1 MGKGGKYL
9 AKKPVTQK
17 KKKSVISKILIG
29 ILIVLLLI
37 IGSVVLYINHL
48 MNLVSRPDDV
58 VMPTSVTAAPTQ
70 ELPATEAE
78 ETTVGTTSPEDTW
91 PEIISD
97 ENITNF
103 MLVGQAA
110 RNDATERFADT
121 MILCTLNTYEK
132 TLTLTSILRDSFIG
146 NSGPYNNHYWGNI
159 KITTVYHLGYMWGGT
174 AGSMAC
180 MNQTLYDNFGIEV
193 DHNFEVDFEA
203 FATAINLL
211 GGVELELTQ
220 AEADYLNEDDLWVR
234 YDVEPGLQKL
244 DGMAALSYARMR
256 KADGD
261 NESDVRRTSRQRYLM
276 TVLLDKAKKMSITDL
291 QKMADKVLP
300 YVTTS
305 MDTAEI
311 TELLLKVLPMLPE
324 LEIRAEGTC
333 PAEYSGGMVDIY
345 KDGMEHSV
353 LKFNPYETKKTMRA
367 ITEGEN
373 AE

>member
-1 MGKGGKYL
+1 MKNSKKY
-9 AKKPVTQK
+9 
-17 KKKSVISKILIG
+17 ILIAAAA
-29 ILIVLLLI
+29 LVLLAVIAGI
-37 IGSVVLYINHL
+37 IYYISMINKMNH
-48 MNLVSRPDDV
+48 VDV
-58 VMPTSVTAAPTQ
+58 PEIRYTEAPT
-70 ELPATEAE
+70 ETATQAPTEAAE
-78 ETTVGTTSPEDTW
+78 ETTEAATVPTEPPHVPSSEDY
-91 PEIISD
+91 I
-97 ENITNF
+97 NIL
-103 MLVGQAA
+103 LVGQAA
-110 RNDATERFADT
+110 RNDETERFADT

-132 TLTLTSILRDSFIG
+132 TLTLTSILRDTLIG
-146 NSGPYNNHYWGNI
+146 NSGPYKNHYWGNI
-159 KITTVYHLGYMWGGT
+159 KITTVYHLGHMWGGT

-193 DHNFEVDFEA
+193 DHNFEIDFEA

-220 AEADYLNEDDLWVR
+220 AEADYLNEDDRWVR

-256 KADGD
+256 KAEGD

-276 TVLLDKAKKMSITDL
+276 TVLLDKAKKMSVADL

-300 YVTTS
+300 YITTS
-305 MDTAEI
+305 MDTTEI

-353 LKFNPYETKKTMRA
+353 LKFNPYETKKTMRE
-367 ITEGEN
+367 ITEGEIT
-373 AE
+373 E

>member
-1 MGKGGKYL
+1 MKNSKKY
-9 AKKPVTQK
+9 
-17 KKKSVISKILIG
+17 ILIAAAA
-29 ILIVLLLI
+29 LVLLTVIAGI
-37 IGSVVLYINHL
+37 IYYISMINKMNH
-48 MNLVSRPDDV
+48 VDV
-58 VMPTSVTAAPTQ
+58 PEIRYTEAPT
-70 ELPATEAE
+70 EAPTNAPTEAAE
-78 ETTVGTTSPEDTW
+78 ETTEAATVPTEPPHVPSSEDY
-91 PEIISD
+91 I
-97 ENITNF
+97 NIL
-103 MLVGQAA
+103 LVGQAA
-110 RNDATERFADT
+110 RNDETERFADT

-132 TLTLTSILRDSFIG
+132 TLTLTSILRDTLIG
-146 NSGPYNNHYWGNI
+146 NSGPYKNHYWGNI
-159 KITTVYHLGYMWGGT
+159 KITTVYHLGHMWGGT

-193 DHNFEVDFEA
+193 DHNFEIDFEA

-220 AEADYLNEDDLWVR
+220 AEADYLNEDDRWVR

-256 KADGD
+256 KAEGD

-276 TVLLDKAKKMSITDL
+276 TVLLDKAKKMSVSDL

-300 YVTTS
+300 YITTS
-305 MDTAEI
+305 MDTTEI
-311 TELLLKVLPMLPE
+311 TELLLKVLPMLPD
-324 LEIRAEGTC
+324 LEIRADGTC

-353 LKFNPYETKKTMRA
+353 LKFNPYETKKTMRE

>member
-1 MGKGGKYL
+1 MDNATSGKGKAL
-9 AKKPVTQK
+9 
-17 KKKSVISKILIG
+17 KIALIC
-29 ILIVLLLI
+29 IAALVLLAAVAGI
-37 IGSVVLYINHL
+37 IYYISMVNKMNHVEVPEIRYTEAPTEAPSEPTVETTEATALATEPPHIPSSEDYINIL
-48 MNLVSRPDDV
+48 
-58 VMPTSVTAAPTQ
+58 
-70 ELPATEAE
+70 
-78 ETTVGTTSPEDTW
+78 
-91 PEIISD
+91 
-97 ENITNF
+97 
-103 MLVGQAA
+103 LVGQAA
-110 RNDATERFADT
+110 RYGETERFADT
-121 MILCTLNTYEK
+121 MILCTVNTYEK
-132 TLTLTSILRDSFIG
+132 TLTLTSILRDTLIG
-146 NSGPYNNHYWGNI
+146 NSGPYNNHYWGGI
-159 KITTVYHLGYMWGGT
+159 KITTVYHLGYMWGST

-220 AEADYLNEDDLWVR
+220 AEADYLNKDDAWVL

-256 KADGD
+256 KAEGDG
-261 NESDVRRTSRQRYLM
+261 ESDIKRTSRQRYLM
-276 TVLLDKAKKMSITDL
+276 TVLMDKLKDMSPKKL

-305 MDTAEI
+305 MDTAEL

-324 LEIRAEGTC
+324 LEIRADGTC
-333 PAEYSGGMVDIY
+333 PAEYSGALVDIY

-353 LKFNPYETKKTMRA
+353 LKFVPSTTKKTMRA
-367 ITEGEN
+367 ITEGEI

>member
-1 MGKGGKYL
+1 MKNSKKY
-9 AKKPVTQK
+9 
-17 KKKSVISKILIG
+17 ILIATAA
-29 ILIVLLLI
+29 LVLLTVIAGI
-37 IGSVVLYINHL
+37 IYYISMINKMNH
-48 MNLVSRPDDV
+48 VDV
-58 VMPTSVTAAPTQ
+58 PEIRYTEAPTEAPTSAPT
-70 ELPATEAE
+70 EAAE
-78 ETTVGTTSPEDTW
+78 ETTEAATVPTEPPHVPSSEDY
-91 PEIISD
+91 I
-97 ENITNF
+97 NIL
-103 MLVGQAA
+103 LVGQAA
-110 RNDATERFADT
+110 RNDETERFADT

-132 TLTLTSILRDSFIG
+132 TLTLTSILRDTLIG
-146 NSGPYNNHYWGNI
+146 NSGPYKNHYWGNI
-159 KITTVYHLGYMWGGT
+159 KITTVYHLGHMWGGT

-193 DHNFEVDFEA
+193 DHNFEIDFEA

-220 AEADYLNEDDLWVR
+220 AEADYLNEDDRWVR

-256 KADGD
+256 KAEGD

-276 TVLLDKAKKMSITDL
+276 TVLLDKAKKMSVSDL

-300 YVTTS
+300 YITTS

-311 TELLLKVLPMLPE
+311 TELLLKVLPMLPD
-324 LEIRAEGTC
+324 LEIRADGTC

-353 LKFNPYETKKTMRA
+353 LKFNPYETKKTMRE
-367 ITEGEN
+367 ITEGEIT
-373 AE
+373 E

>member
-1 MGKGGKYL
+1 MKNSKKY
-9 AKKPVTQK
+9 
-17 KKKSVISKILIG
+17 ILIAAAA
-29 ILIVLLLI
+29 LVLLAVIAGI
-37 IGSVVLYINHL
+37 IYYISMINKMNH
-48 MNLVSRPDDV
+48 VDV
-58 VMPTSVTAAPTQ
+58 PEIRYTEAPTETPTQ
-70 ELPATEAE
+70 APTEAAE
-78 ETTVGTTSPEDTW
+78 ETTEAATVPTELPHVPSSEDY
-91 PEIISD
+91 I
-97 ENITNF
+97 NIL
-103 MLVGQAA
+103 LVGQAA
-110 RNDATERFADT
+110 RNDETERFADT

-132 TLTLTSILRDSFIG
+132 TLTLTSILRDTLIG
-146 NSGPYNNHYWGNI
+146 NSGPYKNHYWGNI
-159 KITTVYHLGYMWGGT
+159 KITTVYHLGHMWGGT

-193 DHNFEVDFEA
+193 DHNFEIDFEA

-220 AEADYLNEDDLWVR
+220 AEADYLNEDDRWVR

-256 KADGD
+256 KAEGD

-276 TVLLDKAKKMSITDL
+276 TVLLDKAKKMSVSDL

-300 YVTTS
+300 YITTS

-311 TELLLKVLPMLPE
+311 TELLLKVLPMLPD
-324 LEIRAEGTC
+324 LEIRADGTC

-353 LKFNPYETKKTMRA
+353 LKFNPYETKKTMRE
-367 ITEGEN
+367 ITEGEIT
-373 AE
+373 E

>member
-1 MGKGGKYL
+1 MDNPSSGKGNALK
-9 AKKPVTQK
+9 
-17 KKKSVISKILIG
+17 IILICIAALVLLAAVAG
-29 ILIVLLLI
+29 ILYYV
-37 IGSVVLYINHL
+37 SMINK
-48 MNLVSRPDDV
+48 MNHVDV
-58 VMPTSVTAAPTQ
+58 PEIQYTEATTEATTEPAMETT
-70 ELPATEAE
+70 EATEA
-78 ETTVGTTSPEDTW
+78 TTVATEPPHIPSPEDY
-91 PEIISD
+91 I
-97 ENITNF
+97 NIL
-103 MLVGQAA
+103 LVGQAG
-110 RNDATERFADT
+110 RYGETERFADT

-132 TLTLTSILRDSFIG
+132 TLTLTSILRDTLIG
-146 NSGPYNNHYWGNI
+146 SSGPYMNHRWGNI

-256 KADGD
+256 KAEGDG
-261 NESDVRRTSRQRYLM
+261 ESDIKRTIRQRYLM
-276 TVLLDKAKKMSITDL
+276 TVLLDKAKKLSVADL

-324 LEIRAEGTC
+324 LEIRADGTC
-333 PAEYSGGMVDIY
+333 PAEYSGALVDIY
-345 KDGMEHSV
+345 NDGMQHSV
-353 LKFNPYETKKTMRA
+353 LRFVPSTTKKTMRA
-367 ITEGEN
+367 ITEGET

>member
-1 MGKGGKYL
+1 M
-9 AKKPVTQK
+9 KKNM
-17 KKKSVISKILIG
+17 KI
-29 ILIVLLLI
+29 ILTAAAVLVLLAVIGGI
-37 IGSVVLYINHL
+37 IYYVSMVNKMNH
-48 MNLVSRPDDV
+48 VDV
-58 VMPTSVTAAPTQ
+58 PEIQYTEAPTVAPTQ
-70 ELPATEAE
+70 APTEVPTEITEA
-78 ETTVGTTSPEDTW
+78 TSVPTEPPHIPSSEDY
-91 PEIISD
+91 I
-97 ENITNF
+97 NIL
-103 MLVGQAA
+103 LVGQAA
-110 RNDATERFADT
+110 RNDETERFADT

-132 TLTLTSILRDSFIG
+132 TLTLTSILRDTLIG

-193 DHNFEVDFEA
+193 DHNFEVDFDA

-211 GGVELELTQ
+211 GGVELVITQ

-256 KADGD
+256 KAEGD

-276 TVLLDKAKKMSITDL
+276 TVLLDKAKKMSVADL

-300 YVTTS
+300 YITTS

-324 LEIRAEGTC
+324 LEIRADGTC
-333 PAEYSGGMVDIY
+333 PAKHSGALVDIY

-353 LKFNPYETKKTMRA
+353 LRFDPYSTKKTMRA
-367 ITEGEN
+367 ITEGEIT
-373 AE
+373 E